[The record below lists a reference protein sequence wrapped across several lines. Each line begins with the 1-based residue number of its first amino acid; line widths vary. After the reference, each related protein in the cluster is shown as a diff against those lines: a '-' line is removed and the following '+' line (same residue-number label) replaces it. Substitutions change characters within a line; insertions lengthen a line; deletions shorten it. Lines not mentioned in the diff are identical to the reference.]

1 MNKIQK
7 KMTTDTASSLASRRS
22 FLRFLASSPA
32 VYAAP
37 PILAQDPADLYAPQL
52 VSSAGDAINVFDF
65 HEAAKQVLLPGHYT
79 YMAMGTDDGG
89 TLQANRE
96 GFGQFRLKMRR
107 LVDVREIDLSMELF
121 GESYS
126 LPILIAPCGS
136 QKAFHPEGEVA
147 VARAARTRG
156 VEQILSTV
164 TSCAVEDVNGARGRP
179 VWFQLYANP
188 DWEGTQ
194 AIVRRAEASGC
205 PVLALTVDL
214 PASNREALARYRRD
228 TNEECLVCHA
238 QDAGVIPPKPM
249 YAGTAI
255 NRPATAF
262 MNWDYVGRLKD
273 FTSMRL
279 ALKGIV
285 TAEDARLA
293 VEHGVD
299 GIIVSNHGGR
309 SEDSGRSTIECL
321 PEVVEA
327 AQGRIP
333 VIVDGGFRRG
343 TDIFKALALGAD
355 AIAIGRPYLWGLA
368 SFGQEGVETVLDLL
382 ARELE
387 IVMKQAGTVRIAD
400 IGRSHVA

>member
-7 KMTTDTASSLASRRS
+7 KMKTDAASNLASRRY

-37 PILAQDPADLYAPQL
+37 PILAQNTADLYAPQ
-52 VSSAGDAINVFDF
+52 VISSAGDAINVFDF
-65 HEAAKQVLLPGHYT
+65 HEAARQVLLPGHYT

-89 TLQANRE
+89 TLRANRE
-96 GFGQFRLKMRR
+96 GFEQFRLKMRR

-136 QKAFHPEGEVA
+136 QQAFHPEGEAA

-164 TSCAVEDVNGARGRP
+164 TSTAVEDVNGARGRP
-179 VWFQLYANP
+179 VWFQLYTNP

-194 AIVRRAEASGC
+194 AIVRRAEAGGC

-214 PASNREALARYRRD
+214 PASNREALARHRRD
-228 TNEECLVCHA
+228 TNDECLVCHA
-238 QDAGVIPPKPM
+238 PDAGVIPPKPM

-255 NRPATAF
+255 NRPDTAF
-262 MNWDYVGRLKD
+262 MNWDYVDRLKE

-279 ALKGIV
+279 VLKGIV
-285 TAEDARLA
+285 TAEDARMA

-327 AQGRIP
+327 VQGRIP

-400 IGRSHVA
+400 IGRGHVA

>member
-1 MNKIQK
+1 
-7 KMTTDTASSLASRRS
+7 MTKDAASTLASRRY
-22 FLRFLASSPA
+22 FLQFLASSPA
-32 VYAAP
+32 MYAAP
-37 PILAQDPADLYAPQL
+37 PILAQSPAELYAPQAI
-52 VSSAGDAINVFDF
+52 SGAGDAINVFDF
-65 HEAAKQVLLPGHYT
+65 HEVAKQVLLPGHYA

-89 TLQANRE
+89 TLQANRA
-96 GFGQFRLKMRR
+96 GFEQFRLRMRR
-107 LVDVREIDLSMELF
+107 LVDVREIDMSMELF
-121 GESYS
+121 GETYP

-156 VEQILSTV
+156 VGQILSTV
-164 TSCAVEDVNGARGRP
+164 TSTAVEEVNAARGQP
-179 VWFQLYANP
+179 VWFQLYTNP

-194 AIVRRAEASGC
+194 AIVRRAESSGC

-214 PASNREALARYRRD
+214 PASNREALARFRRD
-228 TNEECLVCHA
+228 TNGECQVCHA
-238 QDAGVIPPKPM
+238 PDAEVIPSKPM

-255 NRPATAF
+255 NRPNTSF
-262 MNWDYVGRLKD
+262 MDWEYVGRLRD
-273 FTSMRL
+273 ITSMQL
-279 ALKGIV
+279 VLKGIV
-285 TAEDARLA
+285 TAEDASLA

-309 SEDSGRSTIECL
+309 AENSGRSTIECL

-327 AQGRIP
+327 VRGRIP

-368 SFGQEGVETVLDLL
+368 SFGQEGVEAVLDLL
-382 ARELE
+382 AQELE

-400 IGRSHVA
+400 IGRGHIA

>member
-1 MNKIQK
+1 
-7 KMTTDTASSLASRRS
+7 MTTDAASSLASRRS
-22 FLRFLASSPA
+22 FLRFLASSP
-32 VYAAP
+32 VVCAAP
-37 PILAQDPADLYAPQL
+37 PILAQDPADLYAPQII
-52 VSSAGDAINVFDF
+52 SSAGDAINVFDF
-65 HEAAKQVLLPGHYT
+65 HEAARQVLLPGHYT
-79 YMAMGTDDGG
+79 YMAMGTDAGG
-89 TLQANRE
+89 TLRANRE
-96 GFGQFRLKMRR
+96 GFEQFRLKMRR

-136 QKAFHPEGEVA
+136 QQAFHPEGEVA

-164 TSCAVEDVNGARGRP
+164 TSTAVEDVNGARGRP
-179 VWFQLYANP
+179 VWFQLYTNP

-228 TNEECLVCHA
+228 TNDECLVCHA
-238 QDAGVIPPKPM
+238 PDSGVIPPKPM
-249 YAGTAI
+249 YEGTAVS
-255 NRPATAF
+255 RPDTAF
-262 MNWDYVGRLKD
+262 MNWDYVDRLRE

-279 ALKGIV
+279 VLKGIV
-285 TAEDARLA
+285 TAEDAGLA
-293 VEHGVD
+293 VEHGLD

-327 AQGRIP
+327 VRGRIP
-333 VIVDGGFRRG
+333 VIIDGGFRRG

-355 AIAIGRPYLWGLA
+355 AIAIG
-368 SFGQEGVETVLDLL
+368 
-382 ARELE
+382 
-387 IVMKQAGTVRIAD
+387 
-400 IGRSHVA
+400 

>member
-1 MNKIQK
+1 
-7 KMTTDTASSLASRRS
+7 MTTDAASNLASRRS

-32 VYAAP
+32 VCAAP
-37 PILAQDPADLYAPQL
+37 PVLAQDPVDLYAPQ
-52 VSSAGDAINVFDF
+52 VISSAGDAINVFDF
-65 HEAAKQVLLPGHYT
+65 HETVKRALTPGHYT
-79 YMAMGTDDGG
+79 YMAMGTDGGG
-89 TLQANRE
+89 TLRANRE
-96 GFGQFRLKMRR
+96 GFERFRLKMRR

-136 QKAFHPEGEVA
+136 QRAFHPEGEVA

-164 TSCAVEDVNGARGRP
+164 TSTALEGVNGARGRP
-179 VWFQLYANP
+179 VWFQLYTNP
-188 DWEGTQ
+188 DWEGTR
-194 AIVRRAEASGC
+194 AIVRRAEAGGC

-214 PASNREALARYRRD
+214 PASNREALARHRRD
-228 TNEECLVCHA
+228 TNDECLVCHA
-238 QDAGVIPPKPM
+238 PDAGVIPPKPM

-255 NRPATAF
+255 RRPATAF
-262 MNWDYVGRLKD
+262 MNWGYVARLKE

-279 ALKGIV
+279 MLKGIV
-285 TAEDARLA
+285 TAEDARMA

-321 PEVVEA
+321 PEVVSA
-327 AQGRIP
+327 ARGRIP

-400 IGRSHVA
+400 IGRSHIA

>member
-1 MNKIQK
+1 
-7 KMTTDTASSLASRRS
+7 MTTDAASTLASRRS
-22 FLRFLASSPA
+22 FLQFLASSPA
-32 VYAAP
+32 MYAAP
-37 PILAQDPADLYAPQL
+37 PILAQSPTELYAPQAI
-52 VSSAGDAINVFDF
+52 SSAADAINVFDF
-65 HEAAKQVLLPGHYT
+65 HEVAKQVLLPGHYT

-89 TLQANRE
+89 TLHANRA
-96 GFGQFRLKMRR
+96 GFEQFHLRMRR
-107 LVDVREIDLSMELF
+107 LVDVREIDMSMELF
-121 GESYS
+121 GTSYS

-136 QKAFHPEGEVA
+136 QKAFHPDGEVV

-164 TSCAVEDVNGARGRP
+164 TSTSVEDVNEARGRP
-179 VWFQLYANP
+179 VWFQLYTNP

-214 PASNREALARYRRD
+214 PASNREALARFRRD
-228 TNEECLVCHA
+228 TNQDCLVCHA
-238 QDAGVIPPKPM
+238 PDAGVIPRKPM
-249 YAGTAI
+249 FAGTEI
-255 NRPATAF
+255 DRPNTSF
-262 MNWDYVGRLKD
+262 MDWEYVERLRD
-273 FTSMRL
+273 FTSMQFV
-279 ALKGIV
+279 LKGIV
-285 TAEDARLA
+285 TAEDAGMA

-309 SEDSGRSTIECL
+309 SENSGRSTIECL

-327 AQGRIP
+327 VRGRIP

-387 IVMKQAGTVRIAD
+387 IVMQQAGTTHIAD
-400 IGRSHVA
+400 IGRGHIA